1 MAEKIEPVMNPSQ
14 GYVYVAEVGTPMP
27 ALPILPKDPN
37 ATMPQVGGVKS
48 TAWRDVGNTSLENG
62 IEMSV
67 DGDDAETLGSWQNP
81 NLKQTNPKKTYALT
95 VSLEDFTVETYKL
108 YYGAGD
114 EAVIT
119 DPVTSKPVGF
129 NIPLNPTATEKALLI
144 VGTDG
149 DNAVAWHYPKV
160 AIIGGDSITLD
171 PAALSEVP
179 VKATILGYGGSTGTV
194 TERYAL

>member
-1 MAEKIEPVMNPSQ
+1 MAEKIEPVINPSQ
-14 GYVYVAEVGTPMP
+14 GYVYVAPVGTPMP
-27 ALPILPKDPN
+27 ALPIQPKDPN
-37 ATMPQVGGVKS
+37 ASMPQVNGAKS
-48 TAWRDVGNTSLENG
+48 AVWRDVGNTSLDNG

-95 VSLEDFTVETYKL
+95 VNLEDFTVETYKL

-114 EAVIT
+114 ASVIT

-129 NIPLNPTATEKALLI
+129 NIPLNPAATEKALLI

-149 DNAVAWHYPKV
+149 THAVAWHYPKV
-160 AIIGGDSITLD
+160 ALIGGDSITLD

-179 VKATILGYGGSTGTV
+179 VKATVLGYDGKTGTV